1 MAEIRLQQVSKRYS
15 GKAGNVDA
23 VQPLD
28 LDIADGEFITMLG
41 PSGCGKTTLLS
52 IIVGILPP
60 TSGQVLVDGH
70 DVTLADPR
78 DRDMAMVFQN
88 YALYAGKTV
97 RGNLEFPLRM
107 RGVAAAERHQRA
119 SELGEILG
127 LTAVMHHYPRQ
138 LSGGQQQRVALGRA
152 LIRRPKLFLMDEP
165 LSNLDAK
172 LRLAMR
178 TEIKRLHRE
187 FGITTIYVTH
197 DQSEAMA
204 LSDRV
209 VVMNRGVVAQVG
221 TPESVYQYPADEFVA
236 DFVGMP
242 PMNLIPVTF
251 RQPGGGGR
259 DVDCV
264 TAAGGKVAA
273 SLRTGAPVTAAEGHL
288 GIRPSHVS
296 WTRRPT
302 DGGADGNRWLAAV
315 ISEVDSMGE
324 DTLIYALVDGQ
335 ALTILE
341 RGPCSAQAGE
351 EIFVAFPAA
360 RVHLFIDG
368 KRTPLD
374 GEAADTEP
382 LAAAPAGD
390 TSR

>member
-1 MAEIRLQQVSKRYS
+1 MAEIRLHQVSKRYS

-23 VQPLD
+23 LRPLD
-28 LDIADGEFITMLG
+28 LEIADGEFITMLG

-60 TSGQVLVDGH
+60 TSGQVLVDGQ

-78 DRDMAMVFQN
+78 NRDMAMVFQN
-88 YALYAGKTV
+88 YALYAAKTV

-107 RGVAAAERHQRA
+107 RGVDGAERRQRA
-119 SELGEILG
+119 SELGEMLG
-127 LTAVMHHYPRQ
+127 LTAVMNHYPRQ

-172 LRLAMR
+172 LRLQMR

-204 LSDRV
+204 LSDRI
-209 VVMNRGVVAQVG
+209 VVMNRGAVAQVG
-221 TPESVYQYPADEFVA
+221 APESVYQYPADKFVA

-242 PMNLIPVTF
+242 PMNIISVTC
-251 RQPGGGGR
+251 RPRDR
-259 DVDCV
+259 DVECV
-264 TAAGGKVAA
+264 TGAGRPAAL
-273 SLRTGAPVTAAEGHL
+273 LRTEVPVTADEVHL
-288 GIRPSHVS
+288 GIRPGHVS
-296 WTRRPT
+296 WTRSPADAGT
-302 DGGADGNRWLAAV
+302 GGDRWLPAT
-315 ISEVDSMGE
+315 IGQVDPMGE
-324 DTLIYALVDGQ
+324 DTLIYALVDGE
-335 ALTILE
+335 AITILE
-341 RGPCSAQAGE
+341 RGPCSVRAGE
-351 EIFVAFPAA
+351 DILVAFPSAQ
-360 RVHLFIDG
+360 VHLFVDG

-374 GEAADTEP
+374 RDAKGTKT

-390 TSR
+390 TSK

>member
-88 YALYAGKTV
+88 YALYAAKTV

-221 TPESVYQYPADEFVA
+221 TPESVYQYPADQFVA

-242 PMNLIPVTF
+242 PMNIIPVTF
-251 RQPGGGGR
+251 HQPGAGGR

-264 TAAGGKVAA
+264 TAAGGLAA
-273 SLRTGAPVTAAEGHL
+273 SLRTGAPVTAVEGHL

-296 WTRRPT
+296 WTRRPA
-302 DGGADGNRWLAAV
+302 DGEADGNRWLAAT

-351 EIFVAFPAA
+351 EIFVAFPAT
-360 RVHLFIDG
+360 RLHLFIDS
-368 KRTPLD
+368 KRTLLD

-382 LAAAPAGD
+382 LAAVPAGD
-390 TSR
+390 TPM

>member
-15 GKAGNVDA
+15 GKNGNVDA
-23 VQPLD
+23 VRPLD

-52 IIVGILPP
+52 IIVGILQP
-60 TSGQVLVDGH
+60 TSGQVLVDGQ

-88 YALYAGKTV
+88 YALYAAKTV

-107 RGVAAAERHQRA
+107 RGVAPAERHQRA

-127 LTAVMHHYPRQ
+127 LTTVMNHYPRQ

-178 TEIKRLHRE
+178 TEIRRLHRE

-204 LSDRV
+204 LSDRI

-221 TPESVYQYPADEFVA
+221 TPDSVYQYPADKFVA

-242 PMNLIPVTF
+242 PMNIIPVTF
-251 RQPGGGGR
+251 HQSGGDGR

-264 TAAGGKVAA
+264 TAVGGVAA

-296 WTRRPT
+296 WTRRPA
-302 DGGADGNRWLAAV
+302 DGGADRDRWLAAT

-341 RGPCSAQAGE
+341 RGPCSAQAGQ
-351 EIFVAFPAA
+351 EIFVAFPGA